1 MSNIFNL
8 LENFNWAEAYYV
20 FQIIFLV
27 LDFLL
32 VVGIIIVLP
41 RALKFRPLFHPPLP
55 DLNSLPSKENE
66 NKLNLEELKAE
77 WEEIKLKAFQEPPQS
92 FVNAVIDADNFV
104 NKALGL
110 LGIKGEHLA
119 DKLENLSFLEINSL
133 EKLWRVHKIK
143 NELVEEK
150 EITLNEEELQEILTA
165 YEDFLKEMKIIS

>member
-41 RALKFRPLFHPPLP
+41 RALKFRPLFHPPL
-55 DLNSLPSKENE
+55 LNSLPSKENE
-66 NKLNLEELKAE
+66 NKLNLEELKTE

-104 NKALGL
+104 NKALGI

-150 EITLNEEELQEILTA
+150 EITLNEEEFQEILTA